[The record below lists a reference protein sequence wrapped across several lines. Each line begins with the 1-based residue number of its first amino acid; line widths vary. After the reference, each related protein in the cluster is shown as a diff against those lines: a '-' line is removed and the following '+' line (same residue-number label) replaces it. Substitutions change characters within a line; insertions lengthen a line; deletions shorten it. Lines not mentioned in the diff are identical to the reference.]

1 MTRPINQVT
10 TMRLPDGQNVAFV
23 DWSDRPLY
31 STCDILHGATD
42 ERIPLFN
49 YVSSDSVSGSQNLT
63 VKRTATDRDT
73 NISTPGAMAS
83 TEEMLVY
90 AIKPEYTW
98 LATDSQVPSNATTA
112 QPRFPFDPQPKSNQL
127 AALFQLMLLELRV
140 SQKTMHQAP
149 LAYYNSGFGVFGSFW
164 TGAGVA
170 TPTGA
175 PSTAG
180 LPSQEAVRSLAI
192 RGRPRQSERCR
203 TRHRPGLARDRR
215 RRRCDEPPRARHH
228 HPRRPLQAACELR
241 EQPACRSYSKF
252 DFPTAAR

>member
-192 RGRPRQSERCR
+192 PIHIGGQEKYEVALVNPSGVALDIGLGSLVTGDDDDATNR
-203 TRHRPGLARDRR
+203 LARVTIILDGLYK
-215 RRRCDEPPRARHH
+215 
-228 HPRRPLQAACELR
+228 RPV
-241 EQPACRSYSKF
+241 S
-252 DFPTAAR
+252 